1 VKELQKA
8 LKAGF
13 EESRAHSEGLKSQ
26 QEELRTT
33 LPALMPPPVE
43 VSRGVEYDDTKL
55 HSKLDQ
61 LMGHVE
67 ETSKRTTQIHRL
79 DEIHE
84 KVIATAAEVSAFVAA
99 QNEHIIVDNENKKK
113 EAEELALLLERRLER
128 KDQLEADI
136 TVLNEE
142 KESLQHAVE
151 ALRAEKEA
159 LVAQKAR
166 LMVDKSSMEMALH
179 IRRDELQ
186 QMDAKAHAIERRLH
200 EGVMNQSRML
210 LLAKSA
216 AKPSSPKKKPQ
227 GRDLRIPSD
236 ASAVSAHTVTSTVPS
251 TLKNGHDLAMKSSR
265 PAGQRNGGVA
275 NTAERR
281 IMSLNQ
287 ISHNSP
293 PPAAP
298 FSKPSL
304 APISGNGNLANVK
317 RSHSVKT
324 VSFNRK
330 HSWAPNSKRNVSIT
344 SSVLNKEN
352 EDHALS
358 EGEED
363 DLGDDH
369 EAHHRSRHSVAGT
382 DITHDSMTYA
392 TGSYLSDDD
401 DRESRDGASA
411 DDGDRRDSERR
422 SSYDTYDSRGTGSYL
437 SQADLD
443 RQPSTSTAKG
453 TIGTTTTQEQRDFA
467 LTNSDLQP
475 PPRFTEGGLVK
486 YAPPSDSGLGTDM
499 PSGSGAEEEYFV
511 RR

>member
-1 VKELQKA
+1 
-8 LKAGF
+8 
-13 EESRAHSEGLKSQ
+13 
-26 QEELRTT
+26 
-33 LPALMPPPVE
+33 
-43 VSRGVEYDDTKL
+43 
-55 HSKLDQ
+55 
-61 LMGHVE
+61 VE

-84 KVIATAAEVSAFVAA
+84 KVMATAAEVSAFVAA
-99 QNEHIIVDNENKKK
+99 QNNQIIVDNESKEK
-113 EAEELALLLERRLER
+113 EAEELGLLLERRLER

-210 LLAKSA
+210 LMAKSA
-216 AKPSSPKKKPQ
+216 AKPPSPKKKPQ

-236 ASAVSAHTVTSTVPS
+236 GSAASAHTVTSTVPN
-251 TLKNGHDLAMKSSR
+251 TLKNGHNLAMKSAR
-265 PAGQRNGGVA
+265 PAVQRNGGVA

-281 IMSLNQ
+281 IVSLNQ
-287 ISHNSP
+287 INHNSP

-298 FSKPSL
+298 YSKPSL
-304 APISGNGNLANVK
+304 VPISGNGGLGNVK

-330 HSWAPNSKRNVSIT
+330 HSWAPNSKRNVSGA
-344 SSVLNKEN
+344 SSILNKEN
-352 EDHALS
+352 EDQTLS

-363 DLGDDH
+363 EADDH
-369 EAHHRSRHSVAGT
+369 EPHHRPRHSGAGT
-382 DITHDSMTYA
+382 DVTHDSMSYA
-392 TGSYLSDDD
+392 TGSYLSDEDD
-401 DRESRDGASA
+401 DREG
-411 DDGDRRDSERR
+411 SERR
-422 SSYDTYDSRGTGSYL
+422 GSFDTYDSRGTGSYL

-443 RQPSTSTAKG
+443 RQPSTSSSAKC
-453 TIGTTTTQEQRDFA
+453 TVGTTTTHEQKDFA
-467 LTNSDLQP
+467 LTNSDLMP